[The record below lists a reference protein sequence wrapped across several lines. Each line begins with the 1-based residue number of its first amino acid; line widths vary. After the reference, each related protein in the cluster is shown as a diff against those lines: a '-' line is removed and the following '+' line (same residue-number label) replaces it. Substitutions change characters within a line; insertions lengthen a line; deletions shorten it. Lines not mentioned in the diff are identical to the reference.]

1 MKSLTI
7 AKKEVFSYFNSLSA
21 YIVGVV
27 FLLISGWFF
36 VSNLFLAGM
45 ANLRTVIELMPF
57 LFLFFIPAITM
68 GNFADEKKA
77 GTIELLFTLP
87 LTDWDLIIGKFF
99 SSLMLTLII
108 LIFTFVYPI
117 TLVLLGHPDIG
128 QIVSQYCGVTLMA
141 ASYIAIGVA
150 VSSFTTSQV
159 ISFII
164 TFLILFFFFIVDKF
178 FMFLPDV
185 VAAVLRQVAI
195 MPHFHNMIKGVI
207 DTSDIVYFLSLITLF
222 LFITLYSLERRHFN
236 G

>member
-1 MKSLTI
+1 MGKFLSSLT
-7 AKKEVFSYFNSLSA
+7 L
-21 YIVGVV
+21 
-27 FLLISGWFF
+27 
-36 VSNLFLAGM
+36 
-45 ANLRTVIELMPF
+45 
-57 LFLFFIPAITM
+57 
-68 GNFADEKKA
+68 
-77 GTIELLFTLP
+77 TI
-87 LTDWDLIIGKFF
+87 
-99 SSLMLTLII
+99 II
-108 LIFTFVYPI
+108 LIFTLVYPL
-117 TLVLLGHPDIG
+117 TLVLLGHPDMG
-128 QIVSQYCGVTLMA
+128 LIVSQYCGVTLMA

-150 VSSFTTSQV
+150 VSSFTSSQV

-178 FMFLPDV
+178 FMFLPDF

>member
-1 MKSLTI
+1 MKSFII
-7 AKKEVFSYFNSLSA
+7 AKKEVYSYFNSLSA

-68 GNFADEKKA
+68 GNFSEEKKQ

-87 LTDWDLIIGKFF
+87 LSDWDLIFGKFL
-99 SSLMLTLII
+99 SSLALTVII
-108 LIFTFVYPI
+108 LGFTLVYPI
-117 TLVLLGHPDIG
+117 TLSLLGNPDTG
-128 QIVSQYCGVTLMA
+128 QIIAQYCGVVLMA
-141 ASYIAIGVA
+141 ASYIAIGIA
-150 VSSFTTSQV
+150 ISSFTTSQV
-159 ISFII
+159 ISFIV

-178 FMFLPDV
+178 FMFLPDF
-185 VAAVLRQVAI
+185 VANILRQIAI
-195 MPHFHNMIKGVI
+195 MPHFHNMIKGVM
-207 DTSDIVYFLSLITLF
+207 DSSDIVYFLSLITLF
-222 LFITLYSLERRHFN
+222 LFVTLFSLERRHFN